1 MMIVCEDLMIQLNL
15 QFFAQEGP
23 GGEKT
28 EEPTAK
34 KLQDSREEGQVAKSK
49 EVASSFTLLAMF
61 ILLKVWTGGMA
72 SRFIGVFSVVYNKF
86 SDFTKVPGGRIEANL
101 YIAMLTEMFLR
112 ILSIALPFVITAFI
126 IAFVADVAQVGFKP
140 TSKPLKPKLSKIN
153 PINGFKRIF
162 SVQTLV
168 ELLKSI
174 VKLAV
179 IFIIIWGELE
189 RGRQILFMLYDVPL
203 TQAVILAGDY
213 LIGIGIKIAAVFLVI
228 AFADFLFQKW
238 KFHNDMKMTKQEVK
252 EEYKSTEGDPQIK
265 GKIRQRMMQASQR
278 RMMQNLP
285 KADVVITN
293 PTHFAV
299 ALRYD
304 KEVAEAPVVVAKGA
318 DYLAAKIK
326 EVAREHDVSI
336 VENKPLA
343 RALYHNV
350 EIGEQI
356 PPELYETVAQVLA
369 GVYRAKGLVS

>member
-1 MMIVCEDLMIQLNL
+1 MIDSGELLIKLNL

-34 KLQDSREEGQVAKSK
+34 KLQDAREEGQVAKSK

-61 ILLKVWTGGMA
+61 ILLKIWTGGMA
-72 SRFIGVFSVVYNKF
+72 SRFISVFSVVYNKF

-101 YIAMLTEMFLR
+101 YISMLTEMFLR
-112 ILSIALPFVITAFI
+112 ILTIALPFVISAFI

-168 ELLKSI
+168 ELIKSI
-174 VKLAV
+174 LKLAV
-179 IFIIIWGELE
+179 IFFIIFGELE

-299 ALRYD
+299 ALKYD
-304 KEVAEAPVVVAKGA
+304 KEEADAPVVVAKGA

>member
-1 MMIVCEDLMIQLNL
+1 MSESGELLIKLNL

-34 KLQDSREEGQVAKSK
+34 KLQDAREEGQVAKSK
-49 EVASSFTLLAMF
+49 ELASSFTLLAMF
-61 ILLKVWTGGMA
+61 ILLKIWTGSMA
-72 SRFIGVFSVVYNKF
+72 SRFISVFSVVYNKF

-101 YIAMLTEMFLR
+101 YISMLTEMFIR
-112 ILSIALPFVITAFI
+112 ILTIALPFVISAFI

-168 ELLKSI
+168 ELIKSI
-174 VKLAV
+174 LKLAV
-179 IFIIIWGELE
+179 IFIIIFGELE

-213 LIGIGIKIAAVFLVI
+213 LIGIGIKIAAVFMVI

-299 ALRYD
+299 ALKYD
-304 KEVAEAPVVVAKGA
+304 KEEADAPVVVAKGA

-326 EVAREHDVSI
+326 EAAREHDVSI

>member
-1 MMIVCEDLMIQLNL
+1 MIDSGELLIQLNL

-34 KLQDSREEGQVAKSK
+34 KLQDAREEGQVAKSK

-61 ILLKVWTGGMA
+61 ILLKIWTGSMA
-72 SRFIGVFSVVYNKF
+72 SRFISVFSVVYNKF

-101 YIAMLTEMFLR
+101 YISMLTEMFLR
-112 ILSIALPFVITAFI
+112 ILTIALPFVISAFI
-126 IAFVADVAQVGFKP
+126 IAFVSDVAQVGFKP

-168 ELLKSI
+168 ELIKSI
-174 VKLAV
+174 LKLAV
-179 IFIIIWGELE
+179 IFIIIFGELE

-304 KEVAEAPVVVAKGA
+304 KEEAEAPVVVAKGA

-326 EVAREHDVSI
+326 EAAREHDVSI

>member
-1 MMIVCEDLMIQLNL
+1 MIDSGELLIKLNL

-34 KLQDSREEGQVAKSK
+34 KLQDAREEGQVAKSK

-61 ILLKVWTGGMA
+61 ILLKIWTGSMA
-72 SRFIGVFSVVYNKF
+72 SRFISVFSVVYNKF

-101 YIAMLTEMFLR
+101 YISMLTEMFLR
-112 ILSIALPFVITAFI
+112 ILTIALPFVISAFI

-168 ELLKSI
+168 ELIKSI
-174 VKLAV
+174 LKLAV
-179 IFIIIWGELE
+179 IFFIIFGELE

-304 KEVAEAPVVVAKGA
+304 KEEAEAPVVVAKGA

-326 EVAREHDVSI
+326 EAAREHDVSI

>member
-1 MMIVCEDLMIQLNL
+1 MSESGELLIKLNL

-34 KLQDSREEGQVAKSK
+34 KLQDAREEGQVAKSK

-61 ILLKVWTGGMA
+61 ILLKIWTGGMA
-72 SRFIGVFSVVYNKF
+72 SRFISVFSVVYNKF

-101 YIAMLTEMFLR
+101 YISMLTEMFLR
-112 ILSIALPFVITAFI
+112 ILTIALPFVISAFI
-126 IAFVADVAQVGFKP
+126 IAFVSDVAQVGFKP

-168 ELLKSI
+168 ELIKSI
-174 VKLAV
+174 LKLAV
-179 IFIIIWGELE
+179 IFFIIFGELE

-304 KEVAEAPVVVAKGA
+304 KEEAEAPVVVAKGA